1 MGILSVRTASKEN
14 LKIGQMSHFET
25 HFSLKQRQ
33 KVLYNLMPY
42 NWEKLKFIFQPG
54 QNFRFDE
61 KPEVDRE
68 SHSAGISR
76 CRAIKSSD
84 AVFYGA
90 SDEGKI

>member
-1 MGILSVRTASKEN
+1 
-14 LKIGQMSHFET
+14 MSHFEIL
-25 HFSLKQRQ
+25 FSLKQSQ

-42 NWEKLKFIFQPG
+42 NWERLKFIFQPG

-76 CRAIKSSD
+76 CRAVKSSD